1 VSLPSRIRHGALS
14 FTHTYSVVILRPKE
28 RLSPCDI
35 NRDRTTLRD
44 TSNIKPFQQ
53 IGWRGDAFAANQG
66 LVFDVTSR
74 GSRSMAGTDCQ
85 K

>member
-1 VSLPSRIRHGALS
+1 VSLPSRVRHGSLS

-35 NRDRTTLRD
+35 NPDRTTLRD

-53 IGWRGDAFAANQG
+53 IGWRGDA
-66 LVFDVTSR
+66 LPPTR
-74 GSRSMAGTDCQ
+74 GWFLM
-85 K
+85 